1 MYLDTLN
8 WFSQPVAFYAY
19 TSWVDVPIIEVDAV
33 NYLVFGKD
41 VLSDDDKEIIE
52 LIDRLFAKAD
62 KLNRRN
68 DYCST
73 RRDNKTVIEMS
84 DNLGHRLF
92 FGRYDH
98 RYYIG
103 LSVHSEYEK
112 CRINL
117 IDVLPQE
124 WSSLLK

>member
-1 MYLDTLN
+1 MYLHTLN

-19 TSWVDVPIIEVDAV
+19 TSWVDAQIIEVDAV
-33 NYLVFGKD
+33 QDLIFGKNT
-41 VLSDDDKEIIE
+41 LSDDDKEIIE

-84 DNLGHRLF
+84 DNCGHHIF

-98 RYYIG
+98 RYYVG
-103 LSVHSEYEK
+103 LSAHSEYKK
-112 CRINL
+112 CRIDL
-117 IDVLPQE
+117 LDVLPQE
-124 WSSLLK
+124 WSKL